1 MGTGTLADS
10 HVTVP
15 ASGLSTGVTTTG
27 GLVVIRD
34 SVIEGSRGI
43 WGPFNPFSSSVR
55 RVHVRASS
63 GIGIQRGTVAIE
75 DALVE
80 HNGTGDGG
88 GIAAFGT
95 SHPTLVTVRHST
107 VVGAGPAALAGVAA
121 ISNLEAATVD
131 LRDSIVTGWQRS
143 LQREAPGGHADIAV
157 AYSHLAAPA
166 LYEAVGG
173 EGAVATEHL
182 VAGTPGFAAGYRLA
196 AGSPFIDA
204 GTPAPLGVTES
215 TTDLSG
221 APRVVPG
228 IAGAVAHRDLG
239 AFEAPTVPATP
250 PGSGGS
256 GGSGG
261 GPLPGAPTAGA
272 SPVALELSG
281 RQRQRLRKRLKV
293 HATLGADGRLRATAR
308 VKVQGRK
315 RTLKLRRAAATVAA
329 DSPAT
334 LRLKA
339 SRKTR
344 RIVARSLRSDRQVRI
359 KVRDKATA
367 TDGRTAM
374 ATRKVRIR
382 R

>member
-1 MGTGTLADS
+1 
-10 HVTVP
+10 
-15 ASGLSTGVTTTG
+15 
-27 GLVVIRD
+27 
-34 SVIEGSRGI
+34 
-43 WGPFNPFSSSVR
+43 
-55 RVHVRASS
+55 
-63 GIGIQRGTVAIE
+63 
-75 DALVE
+75 
-80 HNGTGDGG
+80 
-88 GIAAFGT
+88 
-95 SHPTLVTVRHST
+95 
-107 VVGAGPAALAGVAA
+107 
-121 ISNLEAATVD
+121 
-131 LRDSIVTGWQRS
+131 
-143 LQREAPGGHADIAV
+143 
-157 AYSHLAAPA
+157 
-166 LYEAVGG
+166 VGG

-204 GTPAPLGVTES
+204 GTPAPHGVTES

-228 IAGAVAHRDLG
+228 IAGAVARRDLG

-250 PGSGGS
+250 PGGGS

-281 RQRQRLRKRLKV
+281 RRRQRLRKRLKV

-344 RIVARSLRSDRQVRI
+344 RIVARSLRSDRKVRI
-359 KVRDKATA
+359 KVRVKATA